1 MDVQKFLIG
10 EHIELPQML
19 SARENRV
26 QKQNQLLQEYPMTLI
41 SFTLNIAGPIKVFSL
56 AIKTYKEGLELIKYQ
71 CKAMG
76 IPICHLEENHFAT
89 GYEGY
94 LCVQSD
100 AFKVKKALTEL
111 EENSSLGRLFDIDVL
126 DKDGQKISRTALSLP
141 QRRCLVC
148 GGPTFVCSRSRTHSL
163 NEILQHTISIMQDYF
178 SEKYASHVAST
189 AARALLYEVLATPKP
204 GLVDKSNTGAHK
216 DMDIVTFETS
226 SLALLPYFKAFVNF
240 GISHCKCDPETLLP
254 ELRSIGIQAEI
265 AMLRATRGVNTHK
278 GIIFSLGILE
288 TALGICYGN
297 SVLINCNILQ
307 DLCKKIAAPM
317 ADDFS
322 KLTAKSATTNGEKLF
337 VRYGICGVR
346 GEAISGFPTLFD
358 VAFPKMEQLLQGGY
372 NLNDAGILTLLMI
385 LANSEDTNV
394 ISRSSYKKMTEIQHT
409 LKEELANGLEHQDY
423 LDFAQKLDQEFIAQN
438 ISPGGSADILALSYF
453 LHFLKQ
459 DSNLYFIKP

>member
-1 MDVQKFLIG
+1 MDIQKILTG
-10 EHIELPQML
+10 ERIELPQML

-26 QKQNQLLQEYPMTLI
+26 QKQNQLLQQYQMTLI
-41 SFTLNIAGPIKVFSL
+41 SFTLNIAGPIKVFPL
-56 AIKTYKEGLELIKYQ
+56 AVKTYEEGLELIKYQ

-76 IPICHLEENHFAT
+76 IPICHLEESRFAT

-94 LCVQSD
+94 FCVQSD

-111 EENSSLGRLFDIDVL
+111 EGNSSLGRLFDIDVL
-126 DKDGQKISRTALSLP
+126 DKSGQKISRTALSLP

-148 GGPTFVCSRSRTHSL
+148 GGPTFICSRSRTHSL

-178 SEKYASHVAST
+178 SEKYASQIAST

-204 GLVDKSNTGAHK
+204 GLVDKNNTGAHK
-216 DMDIVTFETS
+216 DMDIITFETS

-240 GISHCKCDPETLLP
+240 GISHCKCDPGTLLP
-254 ELRSIGIQAEI
+254 QLRSIGIQAEI
-265 AMLRATRGVNTHK
+265 AMLRATKGINTHK

-297 SVLINCNILQ
+297 SISINRSVLQN
-307 DLCKKIAAPM
+307 LCKEIAAPM

-322 KLTAKSATTNGEKLF
+322 NLTEKSATTNGEKLF
-337 VRYGICGVR
+337 VHYGIHGVR
-346 GEAISGFPTLFD
+346 GEAISGFPVLFD
-358 VAFPKMEQLLQGGY
+358 IAFPKMEQLLRQNY
-372 NLNDAGILTLLMI
+372 NLNDAGILTLFTI

-394 ISRSSYKKMTEIQHT
+394 ISRSSYEKMAEIQHT
-409 LKEELANGLEHQDY
+409 LKEELANDLEHRDY
-423 LDFAQKLDQEFIAQN
+423 LHFAQKLDQEFIAQN

-459 DSNLYFIKP
+459 DSNL

>member
-1 MDVQKFLIG
+1 MDIEKILTG
-10 EHIELPQML
+10 KRIELPQML

-26 QKQNQLLQEYPMTLI
+26 QKQNQLLKQYQMTLI
-41 SFTLNIAGPIKVFSL
+41 SFTLNIAGPIKVFPL
-56 AIKTYKEGLELIKYQ
+56 AVKTYEEGLELIKYQ

-76 IPICHLEENHFAT
+76 IPICHLEESRFAT

-94 LCVQSD
+94 FCVQSD

-126 DKDGQKISRTALSLP
+126 DKSGQKISRTALSLP

-148 GGPTFVCSRSRTHSL
+148 GGPTFICSRSRTHSL

-178 SEKYASHVAST
+178 SEKYASQIAST

-204 GLVDKSNTGAHK
+204 GLVDKNNTGAHK
-216 DMDIVTFETS
+216 DMDIITFETS

-240 GISHCKCDPETLLP
+240 GISHCKCDPGTLLP
-254 ELRSIGIQAEI
+254 QLRSIGIQAEI
-265 AMLRATRGVNTHK
+265 AMLRATKGINTHK

-297 SVLINCNILQ
+297 SISINRSVLQN
-307 DLCKKIAAPM
+307 LCKEIAAPM
-317 ADDFS
+317 TDDFS
-322 KLTAKSATTNGEKLF
+322 NLTEKSATTNGEKLF
-337 VRYGICGVR
+337 VHYGIHGVR
-346 GEAISGFPTLFD
+346 GEAINGFPVLFD
-358 VAFPKMEQLLQGGY
+358 IAFPKMEQLLRQNY
-372 NLNDAGILTLLMI
+372 NLNDAGILTLFTI

-394 ISRSSYKKMTEIQHT
+394 ISRSSYEKMTEIQHT
-409 LKEELANGLEHQDY
+409 LKEELANDLEHRDY
-423 LDFAQKLDQEFIAQN
+423 LHFAQKLDQEFIAQN

-459 DSNLYFIKP
+459 DSNL